1 VAFRVQKLHFAYKYL
16 VFNLQNCILNY
27 KVASRLAI
35 QQRKISTGEIEV
47 LYDKKAKK
55 FDNM

>member
-1 VAFRVQKLHFAYKYL
+1 
-16 VFNLQNCILNY
+16 LNY